1 MLHFSTI
8 NTPTLELLKR
18 LTLVP
23 EFKNLRLVGG
33 TALALQIGHRT
44 SVDIDLFG
52 KLQIDPFE
60 LLNIINSIGKVT
72 PLKKSPNIFIYL
84 INDIKVD
91 IVNYPYP
98 WIDQEVREGEL
109 RLASN
114 KDIAAMKLS
123 AITGRGSKKDFID
136 LYFLLKE
143 FSLNDMLQFYRQ
155 KYHDGSEFLVLKSL
169 TYFEDAEKDAMPKM
183 FDTVFWSEIKET
195 ITRCLDEYL
204 EKKARHT

>member
-8 NTPTLELLKR
+8 NTATLELLKR
-18 LTLVP
+18 LVQVP

-44 SVDIDLFG
+44 SVDLDLFG

-60 LLNIINSIGKVT
+60 LLNIINSIGKVS

-84 INDIKVD
+84 IDDIKVD

-98 WIDQEVREGEL
+98 WIDKEVREGEL
-109 RLASN
+109 RLAGK

-123 AITGRGSKKDFID
+123 AITGRGSRKDFID
-136 LYFLLKE
+136 LFFLLRE

-169 TYFEDAEKDAMPKM
+169 TYFEDAEKEVFPEMLEK
-183 FDTVFWSEIKET
+183 VFWPEIKET
-195 ITRCLDEYL
+195 ITRCVDGFLDV
-204 EKKARHT
+204 H